1 MATCSATQLI
11 RKDLLVNHNENVPA
25 RRQAGGNCRHL
36 AFPSEKVCGLFRFD
50 ADEFFHGAMV
60 DSAVAKARCVYR
72 PRFAKLAQVIHRHQC
87 TLVEFI
93 GFPVDDLDFAAHEGE
108 VQVLVDGDRVAVET
122 PPPSGST
129 RPTVLGHVDASAVD
143 DH

>member
-1 MATCSATQLI
+1 MEGGRLEDGLATYSATQLI
-11 RKDLLVNHNENVPA
+11 RKDLLVNHNEYVPA

-93 GFPVDDLDFAAHEGE
+93 GFPVDDLDFAAHEGK
-108 VQVLVDGDRVAVET
+108 
-122 PPPSGST
+122 
-129 RPTVLGHVDASAVD
+129 TVWGQPQS
-143 DH
+143 